1 MAKKRSR
8 KTTIKNYAY
17 IALIVSGVALLASAL
32 FGLFKLVLFL
42 DLYTLQNDQW
52 VNTALYISL
61 GMILVGLAV
70 YALIVPEKVRDFFA
84 GRQGRYG
91 SNAAINLIAF
101 FTIIVIAN
109 MWAYAAPVEDL
120 DFTED
125 LQHTLAPETLDTL
138 RLLREPV
145 HAIAFYTQEST
156 QIRDLL
162 ENMENSSNGKFDFE
176 FVNPD
181 TNPARAL
188 QYEVTSDRT
197 IVLVMGDRRESVTYP
212 TEQAIV
218 NALMRLMNP
227 GERIVYFLTGH
238 GEHSLEATDEAGLS
252 RLQSTL
258 IGKNYV
264 LRTLN
269 LLAENRI
276 PADAQALVIAGP
288 TQTLS
293 AEEVDLI
300 AQYLEQ
306 GGSLILLSESP
317 LSTGNTDQAD
327 PLAAYLA
334 ANWNIGL
341 NNDIVIDPSLDQ
353 VLIAVSASYGDHPIV
368 QNIQTTNT
376 YYPVARSLTIG
387 SETADVQTTTLVS
400 TVNRAWGETNLA
412 EIDQGYLQFN
422 AGADTPGP
430 LVLGAV
436 SENPTTGGRVI
447 VFGDSDFA
455 TDSLF
460 DVYGNGNMIVNAIDY
475 AAGQEEYITL
485 TRSEPINRRLSD
497 DVKQGTILILGA
509 AFICLLPLLIVVGGV
524 AAWLMRRAQG

>member
-1 MAKKRSR
+1 MAKKRSS
-8 KTTIKNYAY
+8 KTSIKNYAY

-32 FGLFKLVLFL
+32 FGLFKLVLVL

-70 YALIVPEKVRDFFA
+70 YALITPESVRDFFT

-91 SNAAINLIAF
+91 SNAAVNLIAF
-101 FTIIVIAN
+101 LAIIVVAN
-109 MWAYAAPVEDL
+109 MWAYAAPVEALDL
-120 DFTED
+120 TED

-138 RLLREPV
+138 RLLNEPV

-156 QIRDLL
+156 QIRELL
-162 ENMENSSNGKFDFE
+162 ENMESSSNGKFDFE

-188 QYEVTSDRT
+188 EYEITSDRT
-197 IVLVMGDRRESVTYP
+197 IVLVMGDRREAVTYP

-227 GERIVYFLTGH
+227 GERVVYFVTGH
-238 GEHSLEATDEAGLS
+238 GEHSPDESGENGLT

-258 IGKNYV
+258 TAKNYV
-264 LRTLN
+264 IHTLN
-269 LLAENRI
+269 LLAENQI
-276 PADAQALVIAGP
+276 PADAQALIIAGP
-288 TQTLS
+288 AQPLS
-293 AEEVDLI
+293 SEEVDLI
-300 AQYLEQ
+300 IQYLDQ

-317 LSTGNTDQAD
+317 LYTGTADRPD
-327 PLAAYLA
+327 PLSAYLA
-334 ANWNIGL
+334 ANWNISL

-353 VLIAVSASYGDHPIV
+353 VIIAVSASYGDHPIV

-376 YYPVARSLTIG
+376 YYPIARSLTIG
-387 SETADVQTTTLVS
+387 SGAADVQTTVLVS
-400 TVNRAWGETNLA
+400 TVNRAWGETNLT

-422 AGADTPGP
+422 AGVDTAGP
-430 LVLGAV
+430 VVLAAV
-436 SENPTTGGRVI
+436 SENLSTGGRVI

-460 DVYGNGNMIVNAIDY
+460 DVYGNGNIITNAVDY
-475 AAGQEEYITL
+475 AAGQEDYITL
-485 TRSEPINRRLSD
+485 TQTARITRRLSD
-497 DVKQGTILILGA
+497 DVNQGTILILGA
-509 AFICLLPLLIVVGGV
+509 SFICLLPLLIVVGGV
-524 AAWLMRRAQG
+524 ASWLMRRAQG